1 MMKGSNMQQGEKGVP
16 TPSAQFR
23 LRAWREF
30 QKALDPLAPPK
41 ALPPNPWAGRSV
53 RPDALSPRQRFRPTT

>member
-1 MMKGSNMQQGEKGVP
+1 MESQEQRGRKEIPAP
-16 TPSAQFR
+16 TEQFR

-41 ALPPNPWAGRSV
+41 PLP
-53 RPDALSPRQRFRPTT
+53 QRKRFH

>member
-1 MMKGSNMQQGEKGVP
+1 MHQGEKGLPAP
-16 TPSAQFR
+16 TTQFR

-41 ALPPNPWAGRSV
+41 PLPPK
-53 RPDALSPRQRFRPTT
+53 QRFKPTST